1 MKTQEREELVGEQ
14 VPKKGSRIPSLEEGD
29 TLSLRQEGR
38 RQDRSISIQ
47 SCNKILANMSR
58 L

>member
-1 MKTQEREELVGEQ
+1 MKKRLKTREREELVGEQ

-38 RQDRSISIQ
+38 RQDRSREGLV
-47 SCNKILANMSR
+47 CR
-58 L
+58 